1 MRPLLVALASLTLC
15 APVAGQTPSRDWRLA
30 DRTVIGDFT
39 RITSIACA
47 LDRVYI
53 TSPAGALLWHPQF
66 QQWEGPYEPPDR
78 AILARVFASLVDP
91 LDNSLW
97 LVRPEGWIHFQP
109 ELQLWDSGAVP
120 DGVVSIAFDAND
132 PVSGLYIRTRRGW
145 SELARGALSAFPGR
159 NPGRPIGPVSVD
171 EALRSAPTL
180 QANAAQIL
188 LDPHLR
194 TVRYT
199 AAARSFDNL
208 GWYLGTSG
216 IGTLYLSDGAAIPDR
231 LSFGLPSPVV
241 GALLNA
247 PDGIWAATQRT
258 QLAEAALTLVNPDLK
273 SFRSVSGPPA
283 TGTPFTAMRELVG
296 QGTGVWAATD
306 YGLARIETRD
316 GRIDLVDERRGLPDA
331 RVYSVMSRQGRI
343 TVGTARGIARV
354 DDSLRVQRIAPS
366 FANAAYAVF
375 SIGDSVWVGTE
386 GGMLLAL
393 PGGSDLVRPA
403 TLASPRL
410 QVPVFAIGTLGDTLV
425 GLTRDEMLW
434 RDPRTQAWTVGPNLR
449 ACSARFATS
458 PPTGKASGWPATAA
472 WRSRGSARLRS
483 GRFASATFPPR
494 RGTWRSTRIFSGWR
508 PMQVWY
514 AFVSTPYGRERR
526 VRADRQDR
534 RGAGSQGARHR

>member
-15 APVAGQTPSRDWRLA
+15 APVAGQTPSRDWRLT

-188 LDPHLR
+188 LDPHFR

-258 QLAEAALTLVNPDLK
+258 QLAE
-273 SFRSVSGPPA
+273 
-283 TGTPFTAMRELVG
+283 
-296 QGTGVWAATD
+296 
-306 YGLARIETRD
+306 
-316 GRIDLVDERRGLPDA
+316 GRGSLDA
-331 RVYSVMSRQGRI
+331 DAIV
-343 TVGTARGIARV
+343 
-354 DDSLRVQRIAPS
+354 
-366 FANAAYAVF
+366 NAAADTKLVVTVEEHGV
-375 SIGDSVWVGTE
+375 IGG
-386 GGMLLAL
+386 L
-393 PGGSDLVRPA
+393 GSAESSSRPCRTGSPA
-403 TLASPRL
+403 RCRRSSGSAS
-410 QVPVFAIGTLGDTLV
+410 
-425 GLTRDEMLW
+425 
-434 RDPRTQAWTVGPNLR
+434 RT
-449 ACSARFATS
+449 SS
-458 PPTGKASGWPATAA
+458 PSATAA
-472 WRSRGSARLRS
+472 SRS
-483 GRFASATFPPR
+483 
-494 RGTWRSTRIFSGWR
+494 
-508 PMQVWY
+508 
-514 AFVSTPYGRERR
+514 
-526 VRADRQDR
+526 
-534 RGAGSQGARHR
+534 

>member
-15 APVAGQTPSRDWRLA
+15 APAASQAPSRDWRLA

-53 TSPAGALLWHPQF
+53 TSPSAALLWHPQF

-78 AILARVFASLVDP
+78 ALLARVFASLVDP

-109 ELQLWDSGAVP
+109 ELQLWDSGTVA

-132 PVSGLYIRTRRGW
+132 PASGLYLRTRRGW
-145 SELARGALSAFPGR
+145 SELPRGSLSAFPGR
-159 NPGRPIGPVSVD
+159 GPGRPVGPTSVD

-188 LDPHLR
+188 VDPHLR

-216 IGTLYLSDGAAIPDR
+216 IGTLYLGDGAATPDR
-231 LSFGLPSPVV
+231 LTFGLPSPVV
-241 GALLNA
+241 GALLRA
-247 PDGIWAATQRT
+247 PDGLWAATQRT
-258 QLAEAALTLVNPDLK
+258 QLAEAALTLVDPELK
-273 SFRSVSGPPA
+273 SFRSVSGLPA
-283 TGTPFTAMRELVG
+283 SGTPFTQMREIVG

-316 GRIDLVDERRGLPDA
+316 GRIDLVDENRGLPDG

-343 TVGTARGIARV
+343 TVGTARGLARV
-354 DDSLRVQRIAPS
+354 DDSLRVQRIAPG
-366 FANAAYAVF
+366 FADAAYAVF
-375 SIGDSVWVGTE
+375 SIGDSVWVGTD

-403 TLASPRL
+403 TLASVSL
-410 QVPVFAIGTLGDTLV
+410 QAPVFAIGALGDTLV
-425 GLTRDEMLW
+425 GLTRDQMLW
-434 RDPRTQAWTVGPNLR
+434 RDPRTQTWTAGPNLSGLLGALHTFTADGKGFWIAGDRGVAFAGLNTPPLRPLR
-449 ACSARFATS
+449 AGDLPGVARDVAVDGDFLWVATDA
-458 PPTGKASGWPATAA
+458 GLV
-472 WRSRGSARLRS
+472 RFRLD
-483 GRFASATFPPR
+483 AV
-494 RGTWRSTRIFSGWR
+494 R
-508 PMQVWY
+508 P
-514 AFVSTPYGRERR
+514 
-526 VRADRQDR
+526 
-534 RGAGSQGARHR
+534 